1 MHWHLLNVKL
11 CRGLPPG
18 VAHNDHTIGIDHNR
32 LTETEF
38 VDTLYD
44 RIYGKIF
51 LGGGIGEGALGTRTK
66 WGNWGQA
73 QSELTANQPKE
84 FISVPFVF
92 LQFGTIQNA
101 FRARIPIMGSR

>member
-1 MHWHLLNVKL
+1 MHWHLLNIKL

-38 VDTLYD
+38 VDTLSD
-44 RIYGKIF
+44 RSYGIF
-51 LGGGIGEGALGTRTK
+51 FAGGGEVGTGTK
-66 WGNWGQA
+66 

-84 FISVPFVF
+84 FISFGFGFVA
-92 LQFGTIQNA
+92 FGNMQYA
-101 FRARIPIMGSR
+101 FRARSPFMGSR